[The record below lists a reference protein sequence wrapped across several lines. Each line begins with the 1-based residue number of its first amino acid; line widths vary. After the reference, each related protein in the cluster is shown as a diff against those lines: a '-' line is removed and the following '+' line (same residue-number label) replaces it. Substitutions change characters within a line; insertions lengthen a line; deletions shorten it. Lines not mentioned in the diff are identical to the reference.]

1 MIQQTETR
9 FRINDWKNYSYFF
22 FFFFQSPKHTI
33 VNQLHMYDGI
43 GYKQDKEQTREK
55 ERKIKNKSDRF
66 LSDFTVLVCV

>member
-55 ERKIKNKSDRF
+55 ERKYQK
-66 LSDFTVLVCV
+66 